1 LWWPPGKKGNPT
13 MKLLLD
19 TQRAQLLAKGKAN
32 NLRRNNGLDEIDF
45 PPVVKLFTPDRGA
58 TWLLTEVN
66 PDEPDIAFGLCYL
79 GMGCPE
85 LGYVSLAEITALRG
99 KLGLSVERDLHFVT
113 DRLFSD
119 YAAEAS
125 QKEGAGGL
133 CRRSGSAGQTAIV
146 AQVIAEVAL
155 LKGLQRGVGELHASP
170 SRFAHGFPRS
180 GQSIGQDLGCV
191 CHQPAGGFEVRY
203 SSPVFGLR
211 DLHPDKTI
219 RCRNTDNVETRG
231 HPVRVEKDVAVH
243 GNPPHR
249 CAAKVFH
256 VV

>member
-1 LWWPPGKKGNPT
+1 
-13 MKLLLD
+13 MKLFRD
-19 TQRAQLLAKGKAN
+19 TQRAPLVANGKAN
-32 NLRRNNGLDEIDF
+32 TLRRNNGLDEIDF
-45 PPVVKLFTPDRGA
+45 PPVVKLFTPDGGA
-58 TWLLTEVN
+58 TWLLTEIN
-66 PDEPDIAFGLCYL
+66 PDEPDIAFGLRDL
-79 GMGCPE
+79 GMGCPD

-99 KLGLSVERDLHFVT
+99 KLELSVERDLHFVT
-113 DRLFSD
+113 DRLLSD

-125 QKEGAGGL
+125 QKEGARRP
-133 CRRSGSAGQTAIV
+133 CRCWSGPAGQTAIV
-146 AQVIAEVAL
+146 AQMVAEVAL
-155 LKGLQRGVGELHASP
+155 LKGSQRGVGELHVSL
-170 SRFAHGFPRS
+170 SRVARGFLRS

-203 SSPVFGLR
+203 SSPVFGFC